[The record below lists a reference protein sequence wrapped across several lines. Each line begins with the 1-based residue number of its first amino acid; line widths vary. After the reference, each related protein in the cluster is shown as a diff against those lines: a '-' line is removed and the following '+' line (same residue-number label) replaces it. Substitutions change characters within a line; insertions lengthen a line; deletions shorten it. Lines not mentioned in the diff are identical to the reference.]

1 MGCADEQAESGTE
14 AEGGGVVTALS
25 TPLIQAPRVPGLS
38 PAHEDVV
45 RGLVNRIQI
54 KAHRNRLR
62 RRYYDYRNLLR
73 DLGISIPPQLKSVEM
88 VVGWPAKAVDAMARR
103 TVLEGFILPDGRSTA
118 DLGLDDLWRD
128 NRMATVVP
136 QAHTSSLIHST
147 AFGFVTAGDVAAGE
161 PPVLISVRSA
171 EWATGTWD
179 ARARRLKNALSV
191 VSVDA
196 ESGQIDE
203 MVLYE
208 PGLAVIMRREGR
220 RWDLRQVT
228 HDLGVPVEALPY
240 RPSLDRPFGS
250 SRISRPVMALTDSG
264 VRTLLR
270 TEVAAE
276 FYNAPQRYVL
286 GADEEAFSGKT
297 GWEVMIGRLL
307 TLTRDE
313 DGNLPTVGT
322 FAQQSMEPNVAHFRM
337 LAQAFASETSLP
349 LRSLG
354 VVGDNPESSEAIIEA
369 NKELE
374 LEIRHWEDAS
384 LGPAWERLATCA
396 LRMIDDSPAARE
408 AYRGLRAHWTD
419 PTRVS
424 VISAADALVKKAAV
438 IPRLGETSVGQ
449 EMAGMTADQID
460 RYQAE
465 VRRLDA
471 RAALSAL
478 QSAARQPEPPV
489 VTGGDEG

>member
-1 MGCADEQAESGTE
+1 M
-14 AEGGGVVTALS
+14 TALS

-45 RGLVNRIQI
+45 RGLVNRIQL

-103 TVLEGFILPDGRSTA
+103 TVLEGFLLADGSPTES
-118 DLGLDDLWRD
+118 LGLDDLWRA
-128 NRMATVVP
+128 NRMKSVVP
-136 QAHTSSLIHST
+136 QAHTSALIHAT
-147 AFGFVTAGDVAAGE
+147 AFSFVTAGDVAAGE
-161 PPVLISVRSA
+161 PEVLLSVRSA
-171 EWATGTWD
+171 EWATGTWNP
-179 ARARRLKNALSV
+179 RTQSLRNALSV
-191 VSVDA
+191 VSVD
-196 ESGQIDE
+196 EDGQPDE

-228 HDLGVPVEALPY
+228 HDLGVPVEPLSY
-240 RPSLDRPFGS
+240 RPTLDRPFGS
-250 SRISRPVMALTDSG
+250 SRVSRPVMALTDSG

-270 TEVAAE
+270 TEVSAE
-276 FYNAPQRYVL
+276 FYNAPQRYAL
-286 GADEEAFSGKT
+286 GAEEEAFGGKT

-313 DGNLPTVGT
+313 NGDLPQVGQ
-322 FAQQSMEPNVAHFRM
+322 FPQQSMEPNIAHFRM

-384 LGPAWERLATCA
+384 LGPAWERQAVRA
-396 LRMIDDSPAARE
+396 LRILDDSPAARE
-408 AYRGLRAHWTD
+408 RYRGLRSHWTD

-449 EMAGMTADQID
+449 EMAGMSADQID

-465 VRRLDA
+465 VRRLNS
-471 RAALSAL
+471 RANLSAL
-478 QSAARQPEPPV
+478 AAAAQPEAPSPGPV
-489 VTGGDEG
+489 VTGGDAG